1 MKVQEMKINN
11 KCVTHIYIGKEE
23 STIKEVKEKID
34 ELKKENRKVVVF
46 SGGSKDTKNT
56 LKQMLQIEKN
66 LLEN

>member
-11 KCVTHIYIGKEE
+11 EYVMHVYVGKNE
-23 STIKEVKEKID
+23 STLKEVEKKIN

-46 SGGSKDTKNT
+46 SGGSKDNSNA

>member
-11 KCVTHIYIGKEE
+11 KYVTHVYIGKDEF
-23 STIKEVKEKID
+23 TIKEVKEKID
-34 ELKKENRKVVVF
+34 ELKKEKREVVVF
-46 SGGSKDTKNT
+46 SGGSKDTSNA